1 MSAPFAASDVTR
13 FTVWFKYSLAG
24 ILIGLLS
31 ACGFALRGPVDF
43 SFSTIYVG
51 LPDSSPLAGDLKRNL
66 RANGKTT
73 IASDAQHAD
82 VILDVLGET
91 REKVILS
98 LNNQGRV
105 REYNLLYSF
114 RFRVRDKDGKE
125 ILEPVT
131 IQLKRNLTF
140 NEAQALAKESEEAL
154 LYRDMQSDLV
164 QQVLRRL
171 ARLKVE

>member
-1 MSAPFAASDVTR
+1 
-13 FTVWFKYSLAG
+13 
-24 ILIGLLS
+24 
-31 ACGFALRGPVDF
+31 
-43 SFSTIYVG
+43 
-51 LPDSSPLAGDLKRNL
+51 
-66 RANGKTT
+66 
-73 IASDAQHAD
+73 
-82 VILDVLGET
+82 
-91 REKVILS
+91 
-98 LNNQGRV
+98 V